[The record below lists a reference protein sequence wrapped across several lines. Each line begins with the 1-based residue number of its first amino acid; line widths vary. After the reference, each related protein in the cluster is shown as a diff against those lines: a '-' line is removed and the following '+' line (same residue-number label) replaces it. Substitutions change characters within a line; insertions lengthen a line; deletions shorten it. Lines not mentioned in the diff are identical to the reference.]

1 MEVCIRPWLQTDLEP
16 LLLLANNKKIT
27 DNLRDFFPHPYTKAD
42 AEEWLSF
49 NTGVNPVTNFVIE
62 ADGYFAG
69 AIGVMPKTDVYR
81 KSIEIGYWLGEP
93 YWGKGIV
100 SNAIHLMLQKIWRDY
115 PHVNRVYAEVF
126 EHNKASMRVLEKN
139 GFYLESIRKQAVIK
153 NDMLLDDYVWVL
165 LRS

>member
-139 GFYLESIRKQAVIK
+139 GFHLESIRKQAVIK
-153 NDMLLDDYVWVL
+153 NNMLLDDYVWVL